1 MGLAISP
8 TVEREETF
16 TVSSLLYVGTLP
28 AAVSPRY
35 TRGSTSRDAFPDIPE
50 GAETPLESRSPLRGR
65 APRQSP
71 SDCSSPRQPLP
82 SPPPHETITKHHVP
96 L

>member
-50 GAETPLESRSPLRGR
+50 GAETP
-65 APRQSP
+65 
-71 SDCSSPRQPLP
+71 
-82 SPPPHETITKHHVP
+82 
-96 L
+96 